1 MTLKLLMILKSFKI
15 IISLFFF
22 FVVTFQAF
30 GEEKID
36 IWKNNKVNSSSE
48 NKGNNTSSEGKNEK
62 KINQN
67 SVSSESILIEEQ
79 QLSKKDEI
87 KIFGIY
93 DPEEFN
99 LNLNMWSSTK
109 AEDVKASI
117 KRIKKIKLSNTS
129 NEILENILLSFS
141 YPPEGMTEK
150 EFTDIKINWLIENQ
164 RSDLIENFLKQNKEF
179 DGKRRAVQYLVD
191 ENISKANIKE
201 GCNKISFI
209 DSSIKDSYLEKFK
222 IYCLVFN
229 EKKNEARLLL
239 DLLRE
244 QKQSDKF
251 FDDKI
256 NFLLGISSTTD
267 KKVNDKNLLNF
278 YLSSVTIKDFS
289 YEPSKKTKKEI
300 WKFLSASNL
309 IKLEDIT
316 DKEKLKNLELA
327 ANQGRLD
334 KNTIFEI
341 YKQIPFNLNKLINAK
356 NVYQSLEGSDARP
369 LIYQKFLLSE
379 NVDSQL
385 DYLFILENLF
395 KKAKIQNIYSEFL
408 SERLKEIGLENIPD
422 EYKEIAESRIL
433 SKEEIQLG
441 KVKYNDKILHQS
453 KVLKFY
459 LENEDQ
465 KKVQKD
471 IDKIFKKIIKNKKY
485 FFSAK
490 DLALVD
496 ALLKDGFNLPSN
508 FNYKELSEKYD
519 VPKNLLQLIDKKQN
533 AFLTLKIVEI
543 IGEDEPHQLDSETI
557 YFITNLL
564 NEMNLINIR
573 NKVII
578 SALPQRV

>member
-1 MTLKLLMILKSFKI
+1 MTLKLPMILRSFKI

-22 FVVTFQAF
+22 FVVTFQVY

-36 IWKNNKVNSSSE
+36 IWKNDKVNSSSE
-48 NKGNNTSSEGKNEK
+48 NKDNNTSSEGKNEE

-67 SVSSESILIEEQ
+67 SVLNESILIEEQ

-334 KNTIFEI
+334 RNTIFEI

-385 DYLFILENLF
+385 DYLFILEDLF